1 MTPNLIKEH
10 DIVTST
16 IPFEKIPIGTKGTV
30 VHCYEEVGA
39 FEVEFINKDGE
50 SEVKTLLNI
59 QIKKK

>member
-50 SEVKTLLNI
+50 SEVKT
-59 QIKKK
+59 